1 MAQTRRL
8 DTSSSKA
15 KRMPSPERREKAF
28 LREAQDPV
36 GLLRNLRRLISLQ
49 DRDIHPDEWKA
60 IHLDLLIR
68 CHAIDPSW
76 ESLSDD
82 EIREM
87 VDDPSDQLNARGVK
101 QLGLVELEPEDQLLA
116 SRMGEIRGALHK
128 IHRSSDLSAEWAKRL
143 TGIADDYQAML
154 ADSSVPLAPQEQRI
168 WDLLIG
174 QPEDR
179 PLQTNVILARLR
191 TSGGTISE
199 TNAKKSLRGNLKRKG
214 VRNRKRAG
222 YFIPVEFRPEGVA
235 KK

>member
-1 MAQTRRL
+1 
-8 DTSSSKA
+8 
-15 KRMPSPERREKAF
+15 MPSPERRDKAF
-28 LREAQDPV
+28 SREAQDPV

-87 VDDPSDQLNARGVK
+87 VDDPSHQLNARGVK

-128 IHRSSDLSAEWAKRL
+128 IDRSSDLSAEWANRL

-168 WDLLIG
+168 WDLLIS

-222 YFIPVEFRPEGVA
+222 YFIPAEFRPEGVA